1 MPGGNFLNML
11 TSFYTAAT
19 GAIAQQNGI
28 AVSANNISNVST
40 GGYKADENVFSDLL
54 YTNIHGDGNDSLKT
68 GHGTKLGM
76 TNTVF
81 TQGSLRNTGCSLD
94 YALGDSNTFF
104 AVKTSDGSIKYTRD
118 GAFSKSV
125 GTDGKAY
132 LSDNNGGYVL
142 DSAGNPIVVTNE
154 KEKQNIGIYT
164 FKNLDGL
171 LKSGDNYY
179 SATNVSG
186 NAYNVKNAKLQ
197 QGYLES
203 STSDMATELGNV
215 IVSERAF
222 DFNAKI
228 VQISDEIMQTVNS
241 LR

>member
-1 MPGGNFLNML
+1 ML
-11 TSFYTAAT
+11 TSFYTATA
-19 GAIAQQNGI
+19 GAIAQQNGM
-28 AVSANNISNVST
+28 AVSANNISNSST
-40 GGYKADENVFSDLL
+40 TGYKADEGVFSDLL
-54 YTNIHGDGNDSLKT
+54 YTNVRSGESNDLKT
-68 GHGTKLGM
+68 GHGTKLGS
-76 TNTVF
+76 TDTVF
-81 TQGSLRNTGCSLD
+81 TQGALTNTGNNLD

-125 GTDGKAY
+125 GTDGKTY

-142 DSAGNPIVVTNE
+142 DSAGNSIVVTNDE
-154 KEKQNIGIYT
+154 EKQNIGVYT

-171 LKSGDNYY
+171 LKSGDNYF

-186 NAYNVKNAKLQ
+186 NAENAKNADLK

-203 STSDMATELGNV
+203 STSDLATEMSNV

-222 DFNAKI
+222 GFNAKI